1 MAKIT
6 YDNKIQLNENA
17 NIPNNQ
23 KCRAVDMNEI
33 KNIVNGNDDEFIQY
47 KSNIATGE
55 TYSTNEIKTNKVWI
69 DGKPIYRK
77 VYEISSLPNNTT
89 TSFQTNISNGN
100 LIAYEAFGKLSSSDT
115 NITKFP
121 YTSPYAGTGNVALA
135 VSNDA
140 SKITI
145 TTFTDRSTGSAY
157 VILEYTKTTDV

>member
-1 MAKIT
+1 MGKIT

-77 VYEISSLPNNTT
+77 VINSKCPSKSATWATISSNLNADEILSYTGYIEFS
-89 TSFQTNISNGN
+89 TSEHKLLAVGTSQFTYFQLNKTSHELQIATNDSGF
-100 LIAYEAFGKLSSSDT
+100 FGKP
-115 NITKFP
+115 IK
-121 YTSPYAGTGNVALA
+121 
-135 VSNDA
+135 
-140 SKITI
+140 
-145 TTFTDRSTGSAY
+145 
-157 VILEYTKTTDV
+157 VIIEYTKITD

>member
-1 MAKIT
+1 MGKIT

-77 VYEISSLPNNTT
+77 TIAFNYTTNSINAIPLNINNYKEIWLDLSDSFIKYDGTRIVPIVRADYRDIQYSVGAIIDITNSTVSL
-89 TSFQTNISNGN
+89 QIGKNIPSGNG
-100 LIAYEAFGKLSSSDT
+100 Y
-115 NITKFP
+115 IT
-121 YTSPYAGTGNVALA
+121 VL
-135 VSNDA
+135 
-140 SKITI
+140 
-145 TTFTDRSTGSAY
+145 
-157 VILEYTKTTDV
+157 YTKTTD

>member
-6 YDNKIQLNENA
+6 YDNKIKLNENA

-69 DGKPIYRK
+69 DGKPLYRK
-77 VYEISSLPNNTT
+77 VITGYLNDAPFNHGIENAVFHKVNGIYLTT
-89 TSFQTNISNGN
+89 TGLTFPIPSTRPNYPEYQIGMWVSKTQVIFEKGNGIGN
-100 LIAYEAFGKLSSSDT
+100 Y
-115 NITKFP
+115 
-121 YTSPYAGTGNVALA
+121 YTEIV
-135 VSNDA
+135 
-140 SKITI
+140 
-145 TTFTDRSTGSAY
+145 
-157 VILEYTKTTDV
+157 LEYTKTTD